1 MTVDQQH
8 NGGQWYL
15 LGRYTL
21 DANSQVSLPGQTDGY
36 TVADALQL
44 ESTSA
49 PSQID
54 YLHPDHLGTV
64 RAITDASQTVIWRW
78 DSAPFGDTL
87 PDEDPDGDGQALTF
101 NLRFPGQFFD
111 AETGLHYNYFRDYD
125 PATGRYVQSDPIGL
139 DGGINTYAYVSGNPL
154 LYFDEKGLFGTK
166 PTPPDEQAENQAS
179 ACFTALAGRVAGGSC
194 PSYSDCLVCCGEALG
209 RLPISYQ
216 SSAIAICTVLCDE
229 TAERECRKNA
239 SCDFPINKG

>member
-1 MTVDQQH
+1 M
-8 NGGQWYL
+8 
-15 LGRYTL
+15 
-21 DANSQVSLPGQTDGY
+21 
-36 TVADALQL
+36 
-44 ESTSA
+44 
-49 PSQID
+49 
-54 YLHPDHLGTV
+54 
-64 RAITDASQTVIWRW
+64 
-78 DSAPFGDTL
+78 
-87 PDEDPDGDGQALTF
+87 
-101 NLRFPGQFFD
+101 
-111 AETGLHYNYFRDYD
+111 
-125 PATGRYVQSDPIGL
+125 
-139 DGGINTYAYVSGNPL
+139 SGNPL

-194 PSYSDCLVCCGEALG
+194 PSYSDCLVCCGEALS